1 MKFSSRRSS
10 RTRAPGSRHP
20 ARQSDSSETLPA
32 SSSPAMDTV
41 WIPSLMETSRRR
53 VEFMH
58 DNVVIGEP
66 GCDTGLYENGGAVNH
81 TDCGSATAYYP
92 AHNADARHDSA
103 VQRGSVAPARARG
116 RARGRE
122 RGAVHP

>member
-32 SSSPAMDTV
+32 SSSPARDTV
-41 WIPSLMETSRRR
+41 WIPSLMDTSRRR
-53 VEFMH
+53 VEFMY

-66 GCDTGLYENGGAVNH
+66 GCDTGSYEYWGAVTR
-81 TDCGSATAYYP
+81 TDGGSATAYHP
-92 AHNADARHDSA
+92 AHADARHH
-103 VQRGSVAPARARG
+103 R
-116 RARGRE
+116 
-122 RGAVHP
+122 